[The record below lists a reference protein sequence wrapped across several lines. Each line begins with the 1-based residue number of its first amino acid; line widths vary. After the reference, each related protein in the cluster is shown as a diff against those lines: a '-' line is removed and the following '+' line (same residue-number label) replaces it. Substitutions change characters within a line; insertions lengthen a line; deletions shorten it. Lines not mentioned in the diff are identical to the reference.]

1 MTREELLEVYG
12 DLIDDGTEILMADGF
27 DDAIVGLCSKS
38 MRVIYDYDTML
49 EILEDEGME
58 EIEAIEHLEFNV
70 LNAWVGDQT
79 PIYMI

>member
-12 DLIDDGTEILMADGF
+12 DLIDDNTEILMADGF
-27 DDAIVGLCSKS
+27 DDAIIGLCSKS
-38 MRVIYDYDTML
+38 MRVIYDYDLML
-49 EILEDEGME
+49 EILEEEGME

>member
-1 MTREELLEVYG
+1 MTREELLEVYEG
-12 DLIDDGTEILMADGF
+12 LIDENTEILMADGF
-27 DDAIVGLCSKS
+27 DDAIIGLCSKS
-38 MRVIYDYDTML
+38 MRVIYDYDLMI
-49 EILEDEGME
+49 EVLEDEGMT

>member
-1 MTREELLEVYG
+1 MTREELLEVYEG
-12 DLIDDGTEILMADGF
+12 LIDENTELLLADGF
-27 DDAIVGLCSKS
+27 DEAIIGLCSKS
-38 MRVIYDYDTML
+38 MRVIYDYDLMI
-49 EILEDEGME
+49 EVLEDEGMT

>member
-1 MTREELLEVYG
+1 MTREELLEVYEG
-12 DLIDDGTEILMADGF
+12 LIDENTEILMADGF
-27 DDAIVGLCSKS
+27 DDAIIGLCSKS
-38 MRVIYDYDTML
+38 LRVIYDYELML
-49 EILEDEGME
+49 EILEDEGMT

>member
-1 MTREELLEVYG
+1 MTREELLEVYEG
-12 DLIDDGTEILMADGF
+12 LIDENTELLLADGF
-27 DDAIVGLCSKS
+27 DDAIIGLCSKS
-38 MRVIYDYDTML
+38 MRVIYDYDLMI
-49 EILEDEGME
+49 EVLEDEGMT

>member
-1 MTREELLEVYG
+1 MTREEILEVYG
-12 DLIDDGTEILMADGF
+12 DLIDENTEILMADGF
-27 DDAIVGLCSKS
+27 DDAIIGLCSKS
-38 MRVIYDYDTML
+38 MRVIYDYDLML
-49 EILEDEGME
+49 EILEDGGME

>member
-1 MTREELLEVYG
+1 MTKEELLEVYEG
-12 DLIDDGTEILMADGF
+12 LIDENTEILMADGF
-27 DDAIVGLCSKS
+27 DDAIIGLCSKS
-38 MRVIYDYDTML
+38 MRVIYDYDLMI
-49 EILEDEGME
+49 EVLEDEGMT